1 MTQLKFSLLLLASF
15 LMLGGGPAQADQ
27 ELIVSAAA
35 SLTNGMRA
43 VAQQFEKMNPGVRII
58 CNFASSGVLLH
69 QLDKGAPADVFAA
82 ADQKTMNQ
90 AQGKKLIWPESR
102 KNFVS
107 NQLVL
112 IAPRDSRLAVSSL
125 HDLTRPEFKRVA
137 LGNPATVPAGRYAKE
152 ALVKAGLWDQ
162 LSPKYIFG
170 ETVRQVLDY
179 VRRGEVDIG
188 FVYSTDVVI
197 AQGKVKKVLVVKG
210 HQPIIYPIALVASTG
225 KQDLARRYL
234 EFVLSP
240 AAQEIFSKFGF
251 GKP

>member
-1 MTQLKFSLLLLASF
+1 MTPSKFVLLLLASF
-15 LMLGGGPAQADQ
+15 LVLGGGSAGADQ
-27 ELIVSAAA
+27 ELIVSTAA
-35 SLTNGMRA
+35 SLTNGMKA
-43 VAQQFEKMNPGVRII
+43 VAQQFEKMNPGVRIVG
-58 CNFASSGVLLH
+58 NLASSGVLLQ
-69 QLDKGAPADVFAA
+69 QLDKGAPADLFAA
-82 ADQKTMNQ
+82 ADQQTMNQ
-90 AQGKKLIWPESR
+90 AQEKKLIRPKTR
-102 KNFVS
+102 RNFVS

-125 HDLTRPEFKRVA
+125 NDLTRPEFKRVA

-152 ALVKAGLWDQ
+152 ALVKAGLWNQ
-162 LSPKYIFG
+162 LSAKYIFG

-179 VRRGEVDIG
+179 VRRGEVDLG

-197 AQGKVKKVLVVKG
+197 AQGKVKKILVVTG

-225 KQDLARRYL
+225 KPDLARRYL

>member
-1 MTQLKFSLLLLASF
+1 VTKLKLILLLVSGV
-15 LMLGGGPAQADQ
+15 MLIAGVAAPADQ
-27 ELIVSAAA
+27 ELIVSTAA
-35 SLTNGMRA
+35 SLTNGMKA

-58 CNFASSGVLLH
+58 CNFASSGVLLQ

-90 AQGKKLIWPESR
+90 AQGKKLIRPETR

-112 IAPRDSRLAVSSL
+112 IVPRDSRLAVSSL
-125 HDLTRPEFKRVA
+125 YDLTRPEFKRVA

-162 LSPKYIFG
+162 LSSKYIFG

-210 HQPIIYPIALVASTG
+210 HQPIIYPIALVASTA
-225 KQDLARRYL
+225 KPDLARRYL
-234 EFVLSP
+234 KFVLSP

>member
-1 MTQLKFSLLLLASF
+1 MTPWKFVLLLLATV
-15 LMLGGGPAQADQ
+15 LVLGGGSAGADQ
-27 ELIVSAAA
+27 ELIVSTAA
-35 SLTNGMRA
+35 SLTNGMKV

-58 CNFASSGVLLH
+58 CNLASSGVLLH
-69 QLDKGAPADVFAA
+69 QLEKGAPADVFAA
-82 ADQKTMNQ
+82 ADQQTMNQ
-90 AQGKKLIWPESR
+90 AQAKKLIRPETR
-102 KNFVS
+102 TNFVS

-112 IAPRDSRLAVSSL
+112 IAPRDSRLAVRSL
-125 HDLTRPEFKRVA
+125 DDLTRPEFKRVA

-162 LSPKYIFG
+162 LSAKYILG

-197 AQGKVKKVLVVKG
+197 AQGKVKKILVVKG

-225 KQDLARRYL
+225 KPDLARRYL

>member
-1 MTQLKFSLLLLASF
+1 MTPWKFVLLLLATV
-15 LMLGGGPAQADQ
+15 LVLGGGSARADQ
-27 ELIVSAAA
+27 ELIVSTAA
-35 SLTNGMRA
+35 SLTNGMKA
-43 VAQQFEKMNPGVRII
+43 VAQQFEKMNPGVRIV

-69 QLDKGAPADVFAA
+69 QLDKE
-82 ADQKTMNQ
+82 
-90 AQGKKLIWPESR
+90 AQGKKLIRPDTR
-102 KNFVS
+102 TNFVS

-112 IAPRDSRLAVSSL
+112 IASRNSRLAFSSL

-152 ALVKAGLWDQ
+152 ALVKAGLWDR
-162 LSPKYIFG
+162 LSAKYIFG

-179 VRRGEVDIG
+179 VRRGEVDLG
-188 FVYSTDVVI
+188 FVYSTDAVI
-197 AQGKVKKVLVVKG
+197 AQGKVKKILAVTG
-210 HQPIIYPIALVASTG
+210 HQPIIYPIALVASTT
-225 KQDLARRYL
+225 KPDLARRYL